1 MGVYIPDVS
10 GCALVPHVLDATQLE
25 LPTCGYDILKRER
38 AKLHKF
44 PYSVIINKASTLVA
58 RSSFRARC
66 SGNIDTRMLKTE
78 DCLYQI
84 LSLT

>member
-25 LPTCGYDILKRER
+25 LPTCCYDILKRER